1 MNLRNNGQKHLKCL
15 VVLTLIQE
23 SEKQIIPVNISIIYP
38 NFMHGFGCV
47 PLIQWIK
54 VRALLQEL
62 RVKFR
67 EISLKI
73 ISQTEEAYGICGGL
87 MVCKQ
92 KNKG

>member
-1 MNLRNNGQKHLKCL
+1 MRKKFCVEYGSFNSGQRRHR
-15 VVLTLIQE
+15 
-23 SEKQIIPVNISIIYP
+23 
-38 NFMHGFGCV
+38 
-47 PLIQWIK
+47 IQWIK
-54 VRALLQEL
+54 VRALLREL

-67 EISLKI
+67 EISLKR